1 MNILEVSHITLLNS
15 KNDFD
20 SAYLDDV
27 STISL
32 AIVSSN
38 LPTVVC
44 LSELVSKYLSPNSS
58 GTICVLSRV
67 NSHSS
72 FNLHLI
78 PTNNKRI

>member
-1 MNILEVSHITLLNS
+1 MNNVLEVSHITLLNS

-58 GTICVLSRV
+58 GTICVLS
-67 NSHSS
+67 
-72 FNLHLI
+72 
-78 PTNNKRI
+78 